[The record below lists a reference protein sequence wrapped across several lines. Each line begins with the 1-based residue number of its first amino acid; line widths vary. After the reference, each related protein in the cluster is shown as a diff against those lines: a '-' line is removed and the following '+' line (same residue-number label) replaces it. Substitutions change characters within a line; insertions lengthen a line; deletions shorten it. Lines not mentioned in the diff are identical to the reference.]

1 MPKFE
6 CPSPASKKS
15 PAYSAIC
22 LTAFAEATER
32 SILHGIPGKA
42 ASSSKPNTKLQSCI
56 SPMPSHLVSLP
67 RSCQPRKMQEIFL
80 FLKAPYPLS
89 HTKRAGEKELP
100 HKERTPLGI

>member
-56 SPMPSHLVSLP
+56 SPMPSPFSLAPSFVPAKKDAGDFFVSESTLP
-67 RSCQPRKMQEIFL
+67 AFSYKAGRRK
-80 FLKAPYPLS
+80 
-89 HTKRAGEKELP
+89 
-100 HKERTPLGI
+100 GITA